1 MTDASPP
8 PFVPSEVEGGSGRV
22 VPRTTLNHAWHGS
35 PDPSGASTSLGT
47 NGRGCEI
54 SWFSALCDDDYEFLG
69 VPDPKLRSSW
79 EHCRDIVLQAETGG
93 FDNILLPSGYQLGI
107 DTTAFAAAIA
117 PMLRRMALLMAVRIG
132 ESWPPQLAR
141 QIATIDR
148 LLGGRLTVNIIAS
161 DLPGET
167 LASAPR
173 YRRTV
178 EAMAILKT
186 LLNGEPLD
194 HDGEF
199 WRLKV
204 DPPRVGTVSG
214 NAPLLYFGGLS
225 PDAREAA
232 AKGCD
237 VFLMWPDK
245 REVIAE
251 VIADMNARAAR
262 YGRKLRY
269 GYRAHV
275 IVRDTEAEAR
285 AYADRL
291 LSKLDDAQGAA
302 IRAKS
307 LDSQSAG
314 VAAQAALREN
324 ASDDGYAEENLWTG
338 VGRARSGCGA
348 AIVGDPDQ
356 VLAKLRMYQDLGI
369 EAFILS
375 GYPHAAEADLFA
387 RHVLPRIEHA
397 PLGRE

>member
-1 MTDASPP
+1 MSKEP
-8 PFVPSEVEGGSGRV
+8 
-22 VPRTTLNHAWHGS
+22 
-35 PDPSGASTSLGT
+35 
-47 NGRGCEI
+47 CEI

-69 VPDPKLRSSW
+69 VPDAKLKSSW

-93 FDNILLPSGYQLGI
+93 FDNILLPSGYALGI

-132 ESWPPQLAR
+132 EAWPPQLAR

-148 LLGGRLTVNIIAS
+148 MLGGRLTVNIIS
-161 DLPGET
+161 SEMPGET

-173 YRRTV
+173 YARTV
-178 EAMAILKT
+178 EAMRILKT

-194 HDGEF
+194 HAGEF
-199 WRLKV
+199 WQLKV

-214 NAPLLYFGGLS
+214 RAPLLYFGGLS

-232 AKGCD
+232 AQGCD

-245 REVIAE
+245 RENVAAI
-251 VIADMNARAAR
+251 IADMKQRAANH
-262 YGRKLRY
+262 GRTLRF

-285 AYADRL
+285 SYADRL
-291 LSKLDDAQGAA
+291 LSKLDAQQGAE

-307 LDSQSAG
+307 LDSTSVG

-324 ASDDGYAEENLWTG
+324 ASDDGYAEDNLWTG
-338 VGRARSGCGA
+338 VGRARSGAGA

-356 VLAKLRMYQDLGI
+356 VRAKLEMYREMGI
-369 EAFILS
+369 DAFILS

-387 RHVLPRIEHA
+387 RHVLPHIDHA
-397 PLGRE
+397 PLQR

>member
-1 MTDASPP
+1 MTRSPC
-8 PFVPSEVEGGSGRV
+8 EV
-22 VPRTTLNHAWHGS
+22 
-35 PDPSGASTSLGT
+35 
-47 NGRGCEI
+47 

-69 VPDPKLRSSW
+69 QPDDRLKSSW

-93 FDNILLPSGYQLGI
+93 FDNILLPSGYALGI

-132 ESWPPQLAR
+132 ETWPPQLAR

-148 LLGGRLTVNIIAS
+148 LLGGRLTVNIISS
-161 DLPGET
+161 DMPGET

-173 YRRTV
+173 YARTV
-178 EAMAILKT
+178 EAMHILKT
-186 LLNGEPLD
+186 LLNGEHLD
-194 HDGEF
+194 QEGEF
-199 WRLKV
+199 WRLRV

-214 NAPLLYFGGLS
+214 RAPLLYFGGLS

-237 VFLMWPDK
+237 VFLMWPD
-245 REVIAE
+245 REEAVAS
-251 VIADMNARAAR
+251 VIADMRERAAKH
-262 YGRKLRY
+262 GRTLRF

-285 AYADRL
+285 TYADRL
-291 LSKLDDAQGAA
+291 LSKLDAQQGEA

-307 LDSQSAG
+307 LDSTSAG
-314 VAAQAALREN
+314 VAAQAALRET
-324 ASDDGYAEENLWTG
+324 AADDGYAEANLWTG

-356 VLAKLRMYQDLGI
+356 VLAKLNRYRDMGI

-387 RHVLPRIEHA
+387 RHVLPKLDHA
-397 PLGRE
+397 PMAR